1 MKSIERI
8 AIIGGGALGS
18 FYASQFYEMD
28 KESVQMIAGGH
39 RYARL
44 KEKGILL
51 NGKHYDIPLVRPEDR
66 ADAVDLIIVAVKNQH
81 LAQAIQD
88 IRHMVGEHTILLSVM
103 NGVDSEEAL
112 GAQYGR
118 EKIIYAVALGIDAVR
133 EDNHTRFSTQGRLL
147 FGEVNNKTLSP
158 RVKALQ
164 SLFDRAG
171 IVHETPGD
179 MLRVLWWK
187 YMINVGINQVSA
199 VLGAPYG
206 VFKKFREAREVMDS
220 AMREV
225 MAIAKAKEIILTEE
239 DIKNWHEVLLNLS
252 PDGKT
257 SMLQD
262 VDAKRKTEVEM
273 FAGRVIEMG
282 RTHGVP
288 TPINETLFR
297 LIKVIEGK
305 TI

>member
-1 MKSIERI
+1 LKPIEKI
-8 AIIGGGALGS
+8 AIIGAGALGS
-18 FYASQFYEMD
+18 FYASQFYKMD
-28 KESVQMIAGGH
+28 KESVKMIAGGD

-44 KEKGILL
+44 KEKGILV
-51 NGKHYDIPLVRPEDR
+51 NGKLYAIPLVRPEDR
-66 ADAVDLIIVAVKNQH
+66 VDAVELMIVAVKNQH
-81 LAQAIQD
+81 LTQAIQD
-88 IRHMVGEHTILLSVM
+88 MRHMVGEHTILLSVM
-103 NGVDSEEAL
+103 NGVDSEEQL
-112 GAQYGR
+112 GAEYGG

-147 FGEVNNKTLSP
+147 FGEVNNEILSP

-171 IVHETPGD
+171 IVHETPED

-199 VLGAPYG
+199 VLDAPYG
-206 VFKKFREAREVMDS
+206 VFKRYPEAMEVMDS

-225 MAIAKAKEIILTEE
+225 MAIAEAKGIILTEE

-262 VDAKRKTEVEM
+262 VEAKRKTEVEM
-273 FAGRVIEMG
+273 FAGRVIEIG
-282 RTHGVP
+282 RSHGIP

-297 LIKVIEGK
+297 LIKVIEGY
-305 TI
+305 TL